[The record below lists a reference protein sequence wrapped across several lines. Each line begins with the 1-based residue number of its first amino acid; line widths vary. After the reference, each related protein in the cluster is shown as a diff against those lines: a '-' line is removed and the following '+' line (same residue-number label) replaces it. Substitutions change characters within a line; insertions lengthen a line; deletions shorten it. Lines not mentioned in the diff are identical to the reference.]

1 MENHLHIIT
10 GHYGSGKTEFA
21 VNFAISLAQKGY
33 EVTLADLDIVNP
45 YFCSR
50 EQTQALN
57 GRGVRVNATLG
68 GGADLPALNPAVSA
82 LFEPGV
88 CGVIDAGGDPAGARV
103 LARYAEAIC
112 SVPYE
117 FFCVLNFNRPETATP
132 EQAERYLRQI
142 EQSAK
147 LAATGLIHNTHLCS
161 ETTAADV
168 LRGAKLAEEVS
179 KRTRLPVLYHAFPPW
194 VKGLAGLPPETL
206 FPMAI
211 MMRKPWET
219 DCEPE
224 PEPD

>member
-21 VNFAISLAQKGY
+21 VNFTVSLARKGY
-33 EVTLADLDIVNP
+33 DVTLADLDIVNP

-57 GRGVRVNATLG
+57 GRGVRVIASLG
-68 GGADLPALNPAVSA
+68 GGADLPALNPAVAS

-88 CGVIDAGGDPAGARV
+88 CGVIDMGGDPEGARV
-103 LARYAEAIC
+103 LGRYAEAIRA
-112 SVPYE
+112 VPHE
-117 FFCVLNFNRPETATP
+117 LLCVLNFNRPETATP
-132 EQAERYLRQI
+132 EQAERYLRGI
-142 EQSAK
+142 EHSAK

-161 ETTAADV
+161 ETSAADV
-168 LRGAKLAEEVS
+168 LAGAKLAEEVS
-179 KRTRLPVLYHAFPPW
+179 KRTGLPVLYHAFPRW
-194 VKGLAGLPPETL
+194 IKGLAGLAPETL
-206 FPMAI
+206 FSMDI
-211 MMRKPWET
+211 MMKKPWET